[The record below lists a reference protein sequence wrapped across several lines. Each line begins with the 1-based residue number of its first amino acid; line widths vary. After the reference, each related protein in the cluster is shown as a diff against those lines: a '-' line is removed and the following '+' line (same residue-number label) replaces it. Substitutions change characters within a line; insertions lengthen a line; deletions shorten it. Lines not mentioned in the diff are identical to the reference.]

1 MPMIIKKSV
10 PKDDFNNP
18 YIITLKT
25 NLMMKTKT
33 IKTLLVAVMVMA
45 AMSVPG
51 IANAQLGGLINKAK
65 KKAEQVVEK
74 KKEDVKKEATKAKEE
89 AKMSALETQRPPLPW
104 VMAPDGTYNGIGM
117 EEFVDRMAEMDIT
130 EDGLKELKAQMDA
143 RFKHN
148 HVLDK
153 INSGPDYDVKLWESI
168 QKENERYWQFYDKIS
183 SWTLV
188 LINSTKVT
196 EDADGAVS
204 VSTKG
209 SLMTAN
215 KYRAKGSAQGIIL
228 VSRNGKYVFATLGG
242 QGSYLSPADL
252 EGAKKCAKQMHLFQ
266 IFTKDIHLL
275 WDEVGEK
282 YSNTQKYM
290 YYNQNVYA
298 NAADQAIAQN
308 SPENI
313 DYKPMPKAGAMH
325 SKFKAEA
332 LAIAKADD
340 PKVID
345 VVITSNDWDVLMKG
359 LVPERRNIYGYIVTK
374 DELGKK
380 CSERV
385 WTQKYQGDG
394 KYGKLKAGGVGVSSD
409 FYVK

>member
-1 MPMIIKKSV
+1 
-10 PKDDFNNP
+10 
-18 YIITLKT
+18 
-25 NLMMKTKT
+25 MKART
-33 IKTLLVAVMVMA
+33 IKTLLVAAITMA
-45 AMSVPG
+45 AMSVPTT
-51 IANAQLGGLINKAK
+51 ANAQLGGLVNKAK

-74 KKEDVKKEATKAKEE
+74 KKEDVKKDAKKAKEE

-104 VMAPDGTYNGIGM
+104 VMDPNGTYNGVGM
-117 EEFVDRMAEMDIT
+117 EEFVDRMVEMDIT
-130 EDGLKELKAQMDA
+130 EDGLKELRSQLDA

-148 HVLDK
+148 HALDK

-196 EDADGAVS
+196 EDANGAVS

-215 KYRAKGSAQGIIL
+215 KYRAKGSAQGITL

-242 QGSYLSPADL
+242 QGSFLNAADL

-266 IFTKDIHLL
+266 IFTKNTPQL
-275 WDEVGEK
+275 WDELGEK

-298 NAADQAIAQN
+298 NAADQAIAN
-308 SPENI
+308 NTPENI
-313 DYKPMPKAGAMH
+313 DYKPMPKAGSMH
-325 SKFKAEA
+325 AKFKAEA

-340 PKVID
+340 PNVLDVI
-345 VVITSNDWDVLMKG
+345 ITSNDWDVVMKG
-359 LVPERRNIYGYIVTK
+359 IVPERRNIYGYIVTK

-385 WTQKYQGDG
+385 WTQKYQGNNN
-394 KYGKLKAGGVGVSSD
+394 YGKLKAGGVGVSSD

>member
-1 MPMIIKKSV
+1 
-10 PKDDFNNP
+10 
-18 YIITLKT
+18 
-25 NLMMKTKT
+25 MKTKA
-33 IKTLLVAVMVMA
+33 IKTLLVAAITMA

-51 IANAQLGGLINKAK
+51 TANAQLGGLINKAK
-65 KKAEQVVEK
+65 KKAEQVVDK
-74 KKEDVKKEATKAKEE
+74 KKEDVKKEAKKAKEE

-104 VMAPDGTYNGIGM
+104 VMAQDGTYNGIGM

-130 EDGLKELKAQMDA
+130 EDGLRELRSQMDA

-148 HVLDK
+148 HILDK

-209 SLMTAN
+209 GLMTAN
-215 KYRAKGSAQGIIL
+215 KYRAKGSVQGITL

-242 QGSYLSPADL
+242 QGSYLNAADL

-266 IFTKDIHLL
+266 IFTKDTPQL

-313 DYKPMPKAGAMH
+313 DYKPMPKAGSMQA
-325 SKFKAEA
+325 KFKSEA

-345 VVITSNDWDVLMKG
+345 IVITSDDWDVVMKG
-359 LVPERRNIYGYIVTK
+359 LVPERRNIYGYYITQ

-380 CSERV
+380 CAERV
-385 WTQKYQGDG
+385 WTQKYQGNG
-394 KYGKLKAGGVGVSSD
+394 NYGKLKAGGVGVSSD

>member
-1 MPMIIKKSV
+1 
-10 PKDDFNNP
+10 
-18 YIITLKT
+18 
-25 NLMMKTKT
+25 MMKART
-33 IKTLLVAVMVMA
+33 IKTLLVAAITMA
-45 AMSVPG
+45 AMSVPTT
-51 IANAQLGGLINKAK
+51 ANAQLGGLVNKAK

-74 KKEDVKKEATKAKEE
+74 KKEDVKKDAKKAKEE

-104 VMAPDGTYNGIGM
+104 VMDPNGTYNGIGM
-117 EEFVDRMAEMDIT
+117 EEFVDRMVEMDIT
-130 EDGLKELKAQMDA
+130 EDGLKELRSQLDA

-196 EDADGAVS
+196 EDANGAVS

-215 KYRAKGSAQGIIL
+215 KYRAKGSAQGITL

-242 QGSYLSPADL
+242 QGSFLNAADL

-266 IFTKDIHLL
+266 IFTKNTPQL
-275 WDEVGEK
+275 WDELGEK

-298 NAADQAIAQN
+298 NAADQAIAN
-308 SPENI
+308 NTPENI
-313 DYKPMPKAGAMH
+313 DYKPMPKAGSMRA
-325 SKFKAEA
+325 KFKAEA

-340 PKVID
+340 PNVLDVI
-345 VVITSNDWDVLMKG
+345 ITSNDWDVVMKG
-359 LVPERRNIYGYIVTK
+359 IVPERRNIYGYIVTK

-385 WTQKYQGDG
+385 WTQKYQGNNN
-394 KYGKLKAGGVGVSSD
+394 YGKLKAGGVGVSSD

>member
-1 MPMIIKKSV
+1 
-10 PKDDFNNP
+10 
-18 YIITLKT
+18 
-25 NLMMKTKT
+25 MKTKT
-33 IKTLLVAVMVMA
+33 IKTLLVAAITMA
-45 AMSVPG
+45 AMSVPAT
-51 IANAQLGGLINKAK
+51 ANAQLGGLINKAK

-74 KKEDVKKEATKAKEE
+74 KKEDVKKEAKKAKDD
-89 AKMSALETQRPPLPW
+89 AKMKALETQRPPLPW
-104 VMAPDGTYNGIGM
+104 VMAPDGTYNGVGM

-130 EDGLKELKAQMDA
+130 EDGLRELRSQMDA

-148 HVLDK
+148 HILDK

-215 KYRAKGSAQGIIL
+215 KYRAKGSVQGITL

-242 QGSYLSPADL
+242 QGSYLNAADL

-266 IFTKDIHLL
+266 IFTKDTPQL

-308 SPENI
+308 SPETI
-313 DYKPMPKAGAMH
+313 DYKLMPKAGSMQA
-325 SKFKAEA
+325 KFKSEA

-345 VVITSNDWDVLMKG
+345 IVITSDDWDVVMKG
-359 LVPERRNIYGYIVTK
+359 LVPERRNIYGYYITQ

-380 CSERV
+380 CAERV
-385 WTQKYQGDG
+385 WTQKYQGNG
-394 KYGKLKAGGVGVSSD
+394 NYGKLKAGGVGVSSD

>member
-1 MPMIIKKSV
+1 
-10 PKDDFNNP
+10 
-18 YIITLKT
+18 
-25 NLMMKTKT
+25 MKARS
-33 IKTLLVAVMVMA
+33 IKTLLVAAITLA
-45 AMSVPG
+45 AMSVPST
-51 IANAQLGGLINKAK
+51 ANAQLGGLVNKAK
-65 KKAEQVVEK
+65 KKAEQVVDK
-74 KKEDVKKEATKAKEE
+74 KKEEIKDKGKKAKED
-89 AKMSALETQRPPLPW
+89 AKMKALETQRPPLPW
-104 VMAPDGTYNGIGM
+104 VMDPNGTFNGIDM

-130 EDGLKELKAQMDA
+130 EDQLRELRSQLDA

-148 HVLDK
+148 HILEK
-153 INSGPDYDVKLWESI
+153 MNSGPDIDTKLQENI
-168 QKENERYWQFYDKIS
+168 MKENERYWQFYDKIS

-196 EDADGAVS
+196 EDANGAVS

-215 KYRAKGSAQGIIL
+215 KYRAKGSAQGITL

-242 QGSYLSPADL
+242 QGSFLNAADL

-266 IFTKDIHLL
+266 IFTKDIRPL
-275 WDEVGEK
+275 WDELGEK
-282 YSNTQKYM
+282 YSDTKKYM

-298 NAADQAIAQN
+298 NAADQAIAN
-308 SPENI
+308 NTPENI
-313 DYKPMPKAGAMH
+313 DYKPMPKAGSMH
-325 SKFKAEA
+325 AKFKAEA

-345 VVITSNDWDVLMKG
+345 IVITSNDWDVVMKG
-359 LVPERRNIYGYIVTK
+359 LVPERRNIYGYYITQ

-380 CSERV
+380 CTERV
-385 WTQKYQGDG
+385 WTQKYQGNG
-394 KYGKLKAGGVGVSSD
+394 NYGKLKAGGVGVSAD

>member
-1 MPMIIKKSV
+1 
-10 PKDDFNNP
+10 
-18 YIITLKT
+18 
-25 NLMMKTKT
+25 MKTKT
-33 IKTLLVAVMVMA
+33 IKTLLVAAITMA
-45 AMSVPG
+45 AMSVPVT
-51 IANAQLGGLINKAK
+51 ANAQLGGLINKAK
-65 KKAEQVVEK
+65 KKAEQVIDK
-74 KKEDVKKEATKAKEE
+74 KKEDVKNEAKKAKDD
-89 AKMSALETQRPPLPW
+89 AKMKALETQRPPLPW
-104 VMAPDGTYNGIGM
+104 VMDPNGTYNGIGM

-130 EDGLKELKAQMDA
+130 EDGLKELKAQLDA

-183 SWTLV
+183 SSTLAY
-188 LINSTKVT
+188 INSTNVT
-196 EDADGAVS
+196 EDADGSVS

-209 SLMTAN
+209 SMMLVN
-215 KYRAKGSAQGIIL
+215 KFRKNGSAQGITL

-242 QGSYLSPADL
+242 QGSFLNAADL

-275 WDEVGEK
+275 WDELGEQ
-282 YSNTQKYM
+282 YTNTKKYM

-308 SPENI
+308 RPENI
-313 DYKPMPKAGAMH
+313 DYKAMPKTGSMH
-325 SKFKAEA
+325 AKFKAEA

-345 VVITSNDWDVLMKG
+345 VIITSNDWDVLMKG
-359 LVPERRNIYGYIVTK
+359 LVPERRNIYGYIITQ

-385 WTQKYQGDG
+385 WTQKYQGNG
-394 KYGKLKAGGVGVSSD
+394 KYGTLKAGGVGVSSD

>member
-1 MPMIIKKSV
+1 
-10 PKDDFNNP
+10 
-18 YIITLKT
+18 
-25 NLMMKTKT
+25 MMKART
-33 IKTLLVAVMVMA
+33 IKTLLVAAITMA
-45 AMSVPG
+45 AMSVPTT
-51 IANAQLGGLINKAK
+51 ANAQLGGLVNKAK

-74 KKEDVKKEATKAKEE
+74 KKEDVKKDAKKAKEE

-104 VMAPDGTYNGIGM
+104 VMDPNGTYNGIGM
-117 EEFVDRMAEMDIT
+117 EEFVDRMVEMDIT
-130 EDGLKELKAQMDA
+130 EDGLKELRSQLDA

-196 EDADGAVS
+196 EDANGAVS

-215 KYRAKGSAQGIIL
+215 KYRAKGSAQGITL

-242 QGSYLSPADL
+242 QGSFLNAADL

-266 IFTKDIHLL
+266 IFTKDTPQL
-275 WDEVGEK
+275 WDELGEK
-282 YSNTQKYM
+282 
-290 YYNQNVYA
+290 NQNVYA
-298 NAADQAIAQN
+298 NAADQAIAN
-308 SPENI
+308 NTPENI
-313 DYKPMPKAGAMH
+313 DYKPMPKAGSMH
-325 SKFKAEA
+325 AKFKAEA

-340 PKVID
+340 PNVLDVI
-345 VVITSNDWDVLMKG
+345 ITSNDWDVVMKG
-359 LVPERRNIYGYIVTK
+359 IVPERRNIYGYIVTK

-385 WTQKYQGDG
+385 WTQKYQGNNN
-394 KYGKLKAGGVGVSSD
+394 YGKLKAGGVGVSSD

>member
-1 MPMIIKKSV
+1 
-10 PKDDFNNP
+10 
-18 YIITLKT
+18 
-25 NLMMKTKT
+25 MKART
-33 IKTLLVAVMVMA
+33 IKTLLVAAITMA
-45 AMSVPG
+45 AMSVPTT
-51 IANAQLGGLINKAK
+51 ANAQLGGLVNKAK

-74 KKEDVKKEATKAKEE
+74 KKEDVKKEAKKAKDD

-104 VMAPDGTYNGIGM
+104 VMDPNGTYNGIGM

-130 EDGLKELKAQMDA
+130 EDGLKELRSQLDA

-148 HVLDK
+148 HTLDQ

-215 KYRAKGSAQGIIL
+215 KYRAKGSAQGITL

-242 QGSYLSPADL
+242 QGSFLNAADL

-266 IFTKDIHLL
+266 IFTKDTPQL

-313 DYKPMPKAGAMH
+313 EYKAMPKAGAMH

-332 LAIAKADD
+332 LAIAKAEE
-340 PKVID
+340 PGVID
-345 VVITSNDWDVLMKG
+345 IIITSNDWDVKMNG
-359 LVPERRNIYGYIVTK
+359 LVPERRNIYGYYITQDKNGKICK
-374 DELGKK
+374 D
-380 CSERV
+380 RM

>member
-1 MPMIIKKSV
+1 
-10 PKDDFNNP
+10 
-18 YIITLKT
+18 
-25 NLMMKTKT
+25 MKAKT
-33 IKTLLVAVMVMA
+33 IKTLLVAAITMA
-45 AMSVPG
+45 AMSVPTT
-51 IANAQLGGLINKAK
+51 ANAQLGGLVNKAK

-74 KKEDVKKEATKAKEE
+74 KKEDVKKEAKKAKDD
-89 AKMSALETQRPPLPW
+89 AKMKALETQRPPLPW
-104 VMAPDGTYNGIGM
+104 VMDPNGTYNGIGM
-117 EEFVDRMAEMDIT
+117 EEFVDRLAEMDIT
-130 EDGLKELKAQMDA
+130 EDGLKELRSQLDA

-148 HVLDK
+148 HELDK

-196 EDADGAVS
+196 EDANGAVS

-215 KYRAKGSAQGIIL
+215 KYRAKGSAQGITL

-242 QGSYLSPADL
+242 QGSFLNAADL

-266 IFTKDIHLL
+266 IFTKDTPQL
-275 WDEVGEK
+275 WDELGEK

-308 SPENI
+308 TPENI
-313 DYKPMPKAGAMH
+313 DYKPIPKAGSMH
-325 SKFKAEA
+325 AKFKAEA

-340 PKVID
+340 PNVLDVI
-345 VVITSNDWDVLMKG
+345 ITSNDWDVVMKG
-359 LVPERRNIYGYIVTK
+359 IVPERRNIYGYIVTK

-385 WTQKYQGDG
+385 WTQKYQGNG
-394 KYGKLKAGGVGVSSD
+394 NYGKLKAGGVGVSSD

>member
-1 MPMIIKKSV
+1 MKAKS
-10 PKDDFNNP
+10 
-18 YIITLKT
+18 
-25 NLMMKTKT
+25 
-33 IKTLLVAVMVMA
+33 IKTLLVAAITLA
-45 AMSVPG
+45 AMSVPST
-51 IANAQLGGLINKAK
+51 ANAQLGGLVNKAK

-74 KKEDVKKEATKAKEE
+74 KKEDVKKDAKKAKEE

-104 VMAPDGTYNGIGM
+104 VMDPNGTYNGIGM
-117 EEFVDRMAEMDIT
+117 EEFVDRMVEMDIT
-130 EDGLKELKAQMDA
+130 EDGLKELRSQLDA

-196 EDADGAVS
+196 EDANGAVS

-215 KYRAKGSAQGIIL
+215 KYRAKGSAQGITL

-242 QGSYLSPADL
+242 QGSFLNAADL

-266 IFTKDIHLL
+266 IFTKDTPQL
-275 WDEVGEK
+275 WDELGEK

-298 NAADQAIAQN
+298 NAADQAIAN
-308 SPENI
+308 NTPENI
-313 DYKPMPKAGAMH
+313 DYKPMPKAGSMH
-325 SKFKAEA
+325 AKFKAEA

-340 PKVID
+340 PNVLDVI
-345 VVITSNDWDVLMKG
+345 ITSNDWDVVMKG
-359 LVPERRNIYGYIVTK
+359 IVPERRNRFYRGY
-374 DELGKK
+374 
-380 CSERV
+380 R
-385 WTQKYQGDG
+385 
-394 KYGKLKAGGVGVSSD
+394 
-409 FYVK
+409 

>member
-1 MPMIIKKSV
+1 
-10 PKDDFNNP
+10 
-18 YIITLKT
+18 
-25 NLMMKTKT
+25 MKTKS
-33 IKTLLVAVMVMA
+33 IKTLLVAAITLA
-45 AMSVPG
+45 AMSVPTT
-51 IANAQLGGLINKAK
+51 ANAQLGGLVKKAK
-65 KKAEQVVEK
+65 EKAKEKVEQVVDK
-74 KKEDVKKEATKAKEE
+74 KKEDVKKEAKKAKDD
-89 AKMSALETQRPPLPW
+89 AKMKALETQRPSLPW

-130 EDGLKELKAQMDA
+130 EDGLRELRSQMDA

-148 HVLDK
+148 HILDK

-215 KYRAKGSAQGIIL
+215 KYRAKGSVQGITL

-242 QGSYLSPADL
+242 QGSYLNAADL

-266 IFTKDIHLL
+266 IFTKDTPQL
-275 WDEVGEK
+275 WDELGEK

-308 SPENI
+308 SSENI
-313 DYKPMPKAGAMH
+313 DYKPMPKAGSMQA
-325 SKFKAEA
+325 KFKSEA

-345 VVITSNDWDVLMKG
+345 IVITSDDWDVVMKG
-359 LVPERRNIYGYIVTK
+359 LVPERRNIYGYIVTQ
-374 DELGKK
+374 DEYGKI

-385 WTQKYQGDG
+385 WTQKYQGNG
-394 KYGKLKAGGVGVSSD
+394 NYGKLKAGGVGVSAD

>member
-1 MPMIIKKSV
+1 
-10 PKDDFNNP
+10 
-18 YIITLKT
+18 
-25 NLMMKTKT
+25 MKTKT
-33 IKTLLVAVMVMA
+33 IKTLLVAAITMA

-51 IANAQLGGLINKAK
+51 TANAQLGGLVNKAK
-65 KKAEQVVEK
+65 KKAEQVADK
-74 KKEDVKKEATKAKEE
+74 KKEDVKKEAKKAKED
-89 AKMSALETQRPPLPW
+89 AKMQALETQRPPLPW
-104 VMAPDGTYNGIGM
+104 PMSENPQYEGKSVEDFLKSIADVPD
-117 EEFVDRMAEMDIT
+117 EEV
-130 EDGLKELKAQMDA
+130 KALREQLDA

-168 QKENERYWQFYDKIS
+168 QKENERYWQFYGKIS
-183 SWTLV
+183 NVTTTM
-188 LINSTKVT
+188 INSTKVT
-196 EDADGAVS
+196 EDADGSVS

-215 KYRAKGSAQGIIL
+215 KYRAKGSVQGITL

-242 QGSYLSPADL
+242 QGSYLSAADL

-313 DYKPMPKAGAMH
+313 EYKAMPKAGSMH
-325 SKFKAEA
+325 AKFKAEA

-345 VVITSNDWDVLMKG
+345 VIITSSDWDVLMKG
-359 LVPERRNIYGYIVTK
+359 LVPERRNIYGYIVTQ

-385 WTQKYQGDG
+385 WTQKYQGNG
-394 KYGKLKAGGVGVSSD
+394 NYGKLKAGGVGVSAD

>member
-1 MPMIIKKSV
+1 
-10 PKDDFNNP
+10 
-18 YIITLKT
+18 
-25 NLMMKTKT
+25 MKART
-33 IKTLLVAVMVMA
+33 IKTLLVAAITMA
-45 AMSVPG
+45 AMSVPTT
-51 IANAQLGGLINKAK
+51 ANAQLGGLVNKAK

-74 KKEDVKKEATKAKEE
+74 KKEDVKKDAKKAKEE
-89 AKMSALETQRPPLPW
+89 AKMSAIETQRPPLPW
-104 VMAPDGTYNGIGM
+104 VMDPNGTYNGVGM
-117 EEFVDRMAEMDIT
+117 EEFVDRMVEMDIT
-130 EDGLKELKAQMDA
+130 EDGLKELRSQLDA

-148 HVLDK
+148 HALDK

-196 EDADGAVS
+196 EDANGAVS

-215 KYRAKGSAQGIIL
+215 KYRAKGSAQGITL

-242 QGSYLSPADL
+242 QGSFLNAADL

-266 IFTKDIHLL
+266 IFTKDTPQL
-275 WDEVGEK
+275 WDELGEK

-298 NAADQAIAQN
+298 NAADQAIAN
-308 SPENI
+308 NTPENI
-313 DYKPMPKAGAMH
+313 DYKPMPKAGSMH
-325 SKFKAEA
+325 AKFKAEA

-340 PKVID
+340 PNVLDVI
-345 VVITSNDWDVLMKG
+345 ITSNDWDVVMKG
-359 LVPERRNIYGYIVTK
+359 IVPERRNIYGYIFTK

-385 WTQKYQGDG
+385 WTQKYQGNNN
-394 KYGKLKAGGVGVSSD
+394 YGKLKAGGVGVSSD

>member
-1 MPMIIKKSV
+1 MKAKS
-10 PKDDFNNP
+10 
-18 YIITLKT
+18 
-25 NLMMKTKT
+25 
-33 IKTLLVAVMVMA
+33 IKTLLVAAITLA
-45 AMSVPG
+45 AMSVPST
-51 IANAQLGGLINKAK
+51 ANAQLGGLVNKAK

-74 KKEDVKKEATKAKEE
+74 KKEDVKKDAKKAKEE

-104 VMAPDGTYNGIGM
+104 VMDPNGTYNGIGM
-117 EEFVDRMAEMDIT
+117 EEFVDRMVEMDIT
-130 EDGLKELKAQMDA
+130 EDGLKELRSQLDA

-196 EDADGAVS
+196 EDANGAVS

-215 KYRAKGSAQGIIL
+215 KYRAKGSAQGITL

-242 QGSYLSPADL
+242 QGSFLNAADL

-266 IFTKDIHLL
+266 IFTKNTPQL
-275 WDEVGEK
+275 WDELGEK

-298 NAADQAIAQN
+298 NAADQAIAN
-308 SPENI
+308 NTPENI
-313 DYKPMPKAGAMH
+313 DYKPMPKAGSMH
-325 SKFKAEA
+325 AKFKAEA

-340 PKVID
+340 PNVLDVI
-345 VVITSNDWDVLMKG
+345 ITSNDWDVVMKG
-359 LVPERRNIYGYIVTK
+359 IVPERRNIYGYIVTK

-385 WTQKYQGDG
+385 WTQKYQGNNN
-394 KYGKLKAGGVGVSSD
+394 YGKLKAGGVGVSSD

>member
-1 MPMIIKKSV
+1 MTKKS
-10 PKDDFNNP
+10 
-18 YIITLKT
+18 
-25 NLMMKTKT
+25 
-33 IKTLLVAVMVMA
+33 IKTLVVAAITMA
-45 AMSVPG
+45 AMALPNT
-51 IANAQLGGLINKAK
+51 ANAQLGGLVKKAK
-65 KKAEQVVEK
+65 QKAEQVVDK
-74 KKEDVKKEATKAKEE
+74 KKNEIVEKGKEKAKNAKED
-89 AKMSALETQRPPLPW
+89 AKMKALETQRPTLPW
-104 VMAPDGTYNGIGM
+104 VMAQDGTYNGIGL

-130 EDGLKELKAQMDA
+130 EDGLRELRSQLDA

-153 INSGPDYDVKLWESI
+153 MNSGPDIDTKLQENI
-168 QKENERYWQFYDKIS
+168 MKENERYWQFYDKIS

-215 KYRAKGSAQGIIL
+215 KYRAKGSVQGITL

-242 QGSYLSPADL
+242 QGSYLSAEDL

-266 IFTKDIHLL
+266 IFTKDTPLL
-275 WDEVGEK
+275 WDELGEK
-282 YSNTQKYM
+282 YSDTKKYM

-298 NAADQAIAQN
+298 NAADQAIAN
-308 SPENI
+308 NTPENI
-313 DYKPMPKAGAMH
+313 DYKPMPKAGSMQA
-325 SKFKAEA
+325 KFKAEA

-345 VVITSNDWDVLMKG
+345 VVITSNDWDVVMKG
-359 LVPERRNIYGYIVTK
+359 LVPERRNIYGYYITQDK
-374 DELGKK
+374 FGKK
-380 CSERV
+380 CTERV
-385 WTQKYQGDG
+385 WTQKYQGNG
-394 KYGKLKAGGVGVSSD
+394 NYGKLKAGGVGVSAD

>member
-1 MPMIIKKSV
+1 
-10 PKDDFNNP
+10 
-18 YIITLKT
+18 
-25 NLMMKTKT
+25 MKTRT
-33 IKTLLVAVMVMA
+33 IKTLLVAAITMA
-45 AMSVPG
+45 AMSVPTT
-51 IANAQLGGLINKAK
+51 ANAQLGGLVNKAK

-74 KKEDVKKEATKAKEE
+74 KKEDVKKEAKKAKEE

-104 VMAPDGTYNGIGM
+104 VMVQDGTYNGIGM

-130 EDGLKELKAQMDA
+130 EDELRELRTQMDA

-148 HVLDK
+148 HTLDK
-153 INSGPDYDVKLWESI
+153 INSGPDQDVKLWESI
-168 QKENERYWQFYDKIS
+168 QKENDLYWQFYDKIS
-183 SWTLV
+183 SGTTAM
-188 LINSTKVT
+188 INSTKVT

-209 SLMTAN
+209 SMMLVN
-215 KYRAKGSAQGIIL
+215 KFRKGGSAQGITL
-228 VSRNGKYVFATLGG
+228 VSRNGKYKFASLGG
-242 QGSYLSPADL
+242 QGSYLSGVDL

-266 IFTKDIHLL
+266 IFTKNIRQL
-275 WDEVGEK
+275 WDELGEQ
-282 YSNTQKYM
+282 YSETKKYM

-298 NAADQAIAQN
+298 NAADEALAQN
-308 SPENI
+308 TPDNI
-313 DYKPMPKAGAMH
+313 EYKAMPKAGSMQA
-325 SKFKAEA
+325 KFKAEA

-340 PKVID
+340 PKVLD
-345 VVITSNDWDVLMKG
+345 VIITSNDWDVVMKG
-359 LVPERRNIYGYIVTK
+359 LVPERRNIYGYIVTQ

-394 KYGKLKAGGVGVSSD
+394 KYGTLKAGGVGVSSD

>member
-1 MPMIIKKSV
+1 
-10 PKDDFNNP
+10 
-18 YIITLKT
+18 
-25 NLMMKTKT
+25 MKART
-33 IKTLLVAVMVMA
+33 IKTLLVAAITMA
-45 AMSVPG
+45 AMSVSTT
-51 IANAQLGGLINKAK
+51 ANAQLGGLVNKAK

-74 KKEDVKKEATKAKEE
+74 KKEDVKKDAKKAKEE

-104 VMAPDGTYNGIGM
+104 VMDPNGTYNGVGM
-117 EEFVDRMAEMDIT
+117 EEFVDRMVEMDIT
-130 EDGLKELKAQMDA
+130 EDGLKELRSQLDA

-148 HVLDK
+148 HALDK

-196 EDADGAVS
+196 EDANGAVS

-215 KYRAKGSAQGIIL
+215 KYRAKGSAQGITL

-242 QGSYLSPADL
+242 QGSFLNAADL

-266 IFTKDIHLL
+266 IFTKDTPQL
-275 WDEVGEK
+275 WDELGEK

-298 NAADQAIAQN
+298 NAADQAIAN
-308 SPENI
+308 NTPENI
-313 DYKPMPKAGAMH
+313 DYKPMPKAGSMH
-325 SKFKAEA
+325 AKFKTEA

-340 PKVID
+340 PNVLDVI
-345 VVITSNDWDVLMKG
+345 ITSNDWDVVMKG
-359 LVPERRNIYGYIVTK
+359 IVPERRNIYGYIVTK

-385 WTQKYQGDG
+385 WTQKYQGNNN
-394 KYGKLKAGGVGVSSD
+394 YGKLKAGGVGVSSD

>member
-1 MPMIIKKSV
+1 
-10 PKDDFNNP
+10 
-18 YIITLKT
+18 
-25 NLMMKTKT
+25 MKTKT
-33 IKTLLVAVMVMA
+33 LKTLLVAAITMA
-45 AMSVPG
+45 AMSMPST
-51 IANAQLGGLINKAK
+51 ANAQLGGLVKKAK
-65 KKAEQVVEK
+65 DKAKEKVEQVVDK
-74 KKEDVKKEATKAKEE
+74 KKEDVKKEAKKAKED
-89 AKMSALETQRPPLPW
+89 AKMKALETQRPTLPW
-104 VMAPDGTYNGIGM
+104 VMDPNGTYNGIGM
-117 EEFVDRMAEMDIT
+117 EEFVDRMVEMDIT
-130 EDGLKELKAQMDA
+130 EDGLKELKSQLDA

-168 QKENERYWQFYDKIS
+168 QKENERYWQFYDKIG
-183 SWTLV
+183 SWTSV
-188 LINSTKVT
+188 LINSTTVT
-196 EDADGAVS
+196 EDENGAVS

-215 KYRAKGSAQGIIL
+215 KYRAKGSVQGIIL
-228 VSRNGKYVFATLGG
+228 VKRNGKYVFASLGG
-242 QGSYLSPADL
+242 QGSYLNDADL

-266 IFTKDIHLL
+266 IFTKDIHQL

-313 DYKPMPKAGAMH
+313 DYKAMPKAGAMH

-332 LAIAKADD
+332 LAIAKAEE
-340 PKVID
+340 PGVID
-345 VVITSNDWDVLMKG
+345 IIITSNDWDVKMNG
-359 LVPERRNIYGYIVTK
+359 LVPERRNIYGYYITQDKNGKICK
-374 DELGKK
+374 D
-380 CSERV
+380 RM

-394 KYGKLKAGGVGVSSD
+394 KYGKLKAGGAGVSSD

>member
-1 MPMIIKKSV
+1 
-10 PKDDFNNP
+10 
-18 YIITLKT
+18 
-25 NLMMKTKT
+25 MKART
-33 IKTLLVAVMVMA
+33 IKTLLVAAITMA
-45 AMSVPG
+45 AMSVPTT
-51 IANAQLGGLINKAK
+51 ANAQLGGLVNKAK

-74 KKEDVKKEATKAKEE
+74 KKEDVKKDAKKAKEE

-104 VMAPDGTYNGIGM
+104 VMDPNGTYNGVGM
-117 EEFVDRMAEMDIT
+117 EEFVDRMVEMDIT
-130 EDGLKELKAQMDA
+130 EDGLKELKSQLDA

-183 SWTLV
+183 SWTNV

-196 EDADGAVS
+196 EDANGAVS

-215 KYRAKGSAQGIIL
+215 KYRAKGSAQGITL

-242 QGSYLSPADL
+242 QGSFLNAADL

-266 IFTKDIHLL
+266 IFTKNTPQL
-275 WDEVGEK
+275 WDELGEK

-298 NAADQAIAQN
+298 NAADQAIAN
-308 SPENI
+308 NTPENI
-313 DYKPMPKAGAMH
+313 DYKPMPKAGSMH
-325 SKFKAEA
+325 AKFKAEA

-340 PKVID
+340 PNVLDVI
-345 VVITSNDWDVLMKG
+345 ITSNDWDVVMKG
-359 LVPERRNIYGYIVTK
+359 IVPERRNIYGYIVTK

-385 WTQKYQGDG
+385 WTQKYQGNNN
-394 KYGKLKAGGVGVSSD
+394 YGKLKAGGVGVSSD

>member
-1 MPMIIKKSV
+1 MKAKS
-10 PKDDFNNP
+10 
-18 YIITLKT
+18 
-25 NLMMKTKT
+25 
-33 IKTLLVAVMVMA
+33 IKTLLVAAITLA
-45 AMSVPG
+45 AMSVPST
-51 IANAQLGGLINKAK
+51 ANAQLGGLVNKAK

-74 KKEDVKKEATKAKEE
+74 KKEDVKKDAKKAKEE

-104 VMAPDGTYNGIGM
+104 VMDPNGTYNGIGM
-117 EEFVDRMAEMDIT
+117 EEFVDRMVEMDIT
-130 EDGLKELKAQMDA
+130 EDGLKELRSQLDA

-196 EDADGAVS
+196 EDANGAVS

-215 KYRAKGSAQGIIL
+215 KYRAKGSAQGITL

-242 QGSYLSPADL
+242 QGSFLNAADL

-266 IFTKDIHLL
+266 IFTKDTPQL
-275 WDEVGEK
+275 WDELGEK

-332 LAIAKADD
+332 LAIAKAEE
-340 PKVID
+340 PGVID
-345 VVITSNDWDVLMKG
+345 IIITSNDWDVKMNG
-359 LVPERRNIYGYIVTK
+359 LVPERRNIYGYYITQDKNGKICK
-374 DELGKK
+374 D
-380 CSERV
+380 RM

-394 KYGKLKAGGVGVSSD
+394 KYGKLKAGGVGVSAD

>member
-1 MPMIIKKSV
+1 
-10 PKDDFNNP
+10 
-18 YIITLKT
+18 
-25 NLMMKTKT
+25 MKAKT
-33 IKTLLVAVMVMA
+33 IKTLLVAAITMA

-51 IANAQLGGLINKAK
+51 TANAQLGGLINKAK
-65 KKAEQVVEK
+65 KKAEQVVDK
-74 KKEDVKKEATKAKEE
+74 KKEDVKKEAKKAKDE
-89 AKMSALETQRPPLPW
+89 AKMNALETQRPPLPW
-104 VMAPDGTYNGIGM
+104 VMAPDGTYNGVGM
-117 EEFVDRMAEMDIT
+117 EEFVDRMVEMDIT
-130 EDGLKELKAQMDA
+130 EDGLKELKSQLDA

-168 QKENERYWQFYDKIS
+168 QKENERYWQFYDKIG
-183 SWTLV
+183 SWTSV
-188 LINSTKVT
+188 LINSTTVT
-196 EDADGAVS
+196 EDENGAVS

-215 KYRAKGSAQGIIL
+215 KYRAKGSVQGIIL
-228 VSRNGKYVFATLGG
+228 VKRNGKYVFASLGG
-242 QGSYLSPADL
+242 QGSYLNDADL

-266 IFTKDIHLL
+266 IFTKDIHQL

-313 DYKPMPKAGAMH
+313 EYKAMPKAGAMH

-332 LAIAKADD
+332 LAIAKAEE
-340 PKVID
+340 PGVID
-345 VVITSNDWDVLMKG
+345 IIITSNDWDVKMNG
-359 LVPERRNIYGYIVTK
+359 LVPERRNIYGYYITQDKNGKICK
-374 DELGKK
+374 D
-380 CSERV
+380 RM

>member
-1 MPMIIKKSV
+1 MKAKS
-10 PKDDFNNP
+10 
-18 YIITLKT
+18 
-25 NLMMKTKT
+25 
-33 IKTLLVAVMVMA
+33 IKTLLVAAITLA
-45 AMSVPG
+45 AMSVPST
-51 IANAQLGGLINKAK
+51 ANAQLGGLVNKAK

-74 KKEDVKKEATKAKEE
+74 KKEDVKKDAKKAKEE

-104 VMAPDGTYNGIGM
+104 VMDPNGTYNGIGM
-117 EEFVDRMAEMDIT
+117 EEFVDRMVEMDIT
-130 EDGLKELKAQMDA
+130 EDGLKELRSQLDA

-148 HVLDK
+148 HTLDK

-196 EDADGAVS
+196 EDANGAVS

-215 KYRAKGSAQGIIL
+215 KYRAKGSAQGITL

-242 QGSYLSPADL
+242 QGSFLNAADL

-266 IFTKDIHLL
+266 IFTKDTPQL
-275 WDEVGEK
+275 WDELGEK

-298 NAADQAIAQN
+298 NAADQAIAN
-308 SPENI
+308 NTPENI
-313 DYKPMPKAGAMH
+313 DYKPMPKAGSMH
-325 SKFKAEA
+325 AKFKAEA

-340 PKVID
+340 PNVLDVI
-345 VVITSNDWDVLMKG
+345 ITSNDWDVVMKG
-359 LVPERRNIYGYIVTK
+359 IVPERRNIYGYIVTK

-385 WTQKYQGDG
+385 WTQKYQGNNN
-394 KYGKLKAGGVGVSSD
+394 YGKLKAGGVGVSSD

>member
-1 MPMIIKKSV
+1 MKKKSIKALV
-10 PKDDFNNP
+10 V
-18 YIITLKT
+18 ITIT
-25 NLMMKTKT
+25 
-33 IKTLLVAVMVMA
+33 MA
-45 AMSVPG
+45 AMAVPST
-51 IANAQLGGLINKAK
+51 AHAQFGGLVDKAK
-65 KKAEQVVEK
+65 KKAEQVVDK
-74 KKEDVKKEATKAKEE
+74 KKEE
-89 AKMSALETQRPPLPW
+89 AKQKAQKAKDEAKKSALETQRPPLPW
-104 VMAPDGTYNGIGM
+104 VMAPDGTFNGISM

-130 EDGLKELKAQMDA
+130 EDGLKELKSQLDA

-148 HVLDK
+148 HELDK
-153 INSGPDYDVKLWESI
+153 INSGPDQDVKLWESI

-188 LINSTKVT
+188 LINNTKVT
-196 EDADGAVS
+196 EDADGTVS
-204 VSTKG
+204 VSTQG

-215 KYRAKGSAQGIIL
+215 KYRAKGSVQGITL
-228 VSRNGKYVFATLGG
+228 VSRNGKYVFASLGG
-242 QGSYLSPADL
+242 QGSYLSAEDL

-275 WDEVGEK
+275 WDELGEQ
-282 YSNTQKYM
+282 YSNTKKYM

-313 DYKPMPKAGAMH
+313 EYKAMPKTGSMH
-325 SKFKAEA
+325 AKFKAEA

-345 VVITSNDWDVLMKG
+345 VIITSNDWDVVMKG
-359 LVPERRNIYGYIVTK
+359 LVPERRNIYGYYVTQ

-380 CSERV
+380 CTERV
-385 WTQKYQGDG
+385 WTQKYQGNG
-394 KYGKLKAGGVGVSSD
+394 SYGTLKAGGVGVSSD

>member
-1 MPMIIKKSV
+1 
-10 PKDDFNNP
+10 
-18 YIITLKT
+18 
-25 NLMMKTKT
+25 MMKART
-33 IKTLLVAVMVMA
+33 IKTLLVAAITLA
-45 AMSVPG
+45 AMSVPST
-51 IANAQLGGLINKAK
+51 ANAQLGGLVNKAK
-65 KKAEQVVEK
+65 KKAEQVVDK
-74 KKEDVKKEATKAKEE
+74 KKEDVKKEAKKAKEE

-104 VMAPDGTYNGIGM
+104 VMDPNGTYNGIGM
-117 EEFVDRMAEMDIT
+117 EEFVDRMVEMDIT
-130 EDGLKELKAQMDA
+130 EDGLKELRSQLDA

-196 EDADGAVS
+196 EDANGAVS

-215 KYRAKGSAQGIIL
+215 KYRAKGSAQGITL

-242 QGSYLSPADL
+242 QGSFLNAADL

-266 IFTKDIHLL
+266 IFTKDTPQL
-275 WDEVGEK
+275 WDELGEK

-298 NAADQAIAQN
+298 NAADQAIAN
-308 SPENI
+308 NTPENI
-313 DYKPMPKAGAMH
+313 DYKPMPKAGSMH
-325 SKFKAEA
+325 AKFKAEA

-340 PKVID
+340 PNGLDVI
-345 VVITSNDWDVLMKG
+345 ITSNDWDVVMKG
-359 LVPERRNIYGYIVTK
+359 IVPERRNIYGYIVTK

-385 WTQKYQGDG
+385 WTQKYQGNNN
-394 KYGKLKAGGVGVSSD
+394 YGKLKAGGVGVSSD

>member
-1 MPMIIKKSV
+1 MKAKS
-10 PKDDFNNP
+10 
-18 YIITLKT
+18 
-25 NLMMKTKT
+25 
-33 IKTLLVAVMVMA
+33 IKTLLVAAITLA
-45 AMSVPG
+45 AMSVPST
-51 IANAQLGGLINKAK
+51 ANAQLGGLVNKAK
-65 KKAEQVVEK
+65 KKAEQVVDK
-74 KKEDVKKEATKAKEE
+74 KKEEIKDKGKKAKED
-89 AKMSALETQRPPLPW
+89 AKMKALETQRPPLPW
-104 VMAPDGTYNGIGM
+104 VMDPNGTFNGIDM

-130 EDGLKELKAQMDA
+130 EDQLRELRSQLDA

-148 HVLDK
+148 HILEK
-153 INSGPDYDVKLWESI
+153 MNSGPDIDTKLQENI
-168 QKENERYWQFYDKIS
+168 MKENERYWQFYDKIS

-196 EDADGAVS
+196 EDANGAVS

-215 KYRAKGSAQGIIL
+215 KYRAKGSAQGITL

-242 QGSYLSPADL
+242 QGSFLNAADL

-275 WDEVGEK
+275 WDELGEK
-282 YSNTQKYM
+282 YSDTKKYM

-298 NAADQAIAQN
+298 NAADQAIAN
-308 SPENI
+308 NTPENI
-313 DYKPMPKAGAMH
+313 DYKPMPKAGSMH
-325 SKFKAEA
+325 AKFKAEA

-345 VVITSNDWDVLMKG
+345 IVITSNDWDVVMKG
-359 LVPERRNIYGYIVTK
+359 LVPERRNIYGYYITQ

-380 CSERV
+380 CTERV
-385 WTQKYQGDG
+385 WTQKYQGNG
-394 KYGKLKAGGVGVSSD
+394 NYGKLKAGGVGVSSD
-409 FYVK
+409 FYVR